1 MSNDSESTRPGD
13 AGAGNE
19 TRDIGGSPTQPTDGG
34 YAPPPQG
41 YQPPP
46 AGYQPPPAG
55 YQPPPQGYQQPPGG
69 YQAPPPGGYAPPPP
83 RTAGA
88 PPPPGGYPLPPGGVA
103 NPAMDMKFSQG
114 DFQRLFQQYRNV
126 VTKYDYTVYGPEIAK
141 ANRKD
146 LMLGI
151 GMTAVINGLFA
162 FLTTLLFTAAFG
174 SFGGIRGFGGLN
186 DFIGGTGITAALLG
200 LITGIIGTFIT
211 FFVGA
216 YVTFWV
222 ARQFFRGQGPDFWTH
237 AYLLSLSYAPLR
249 SIASIFRIIPI
260 LGGFVGAILTIYQY
274 FHTGLA
280 IQAYHRTDTMSG
292 QLSVW
297 IPVIAGFFISFIF
310 GLIVAAVFI
319 STIIR

>member
-1 MSNDSESTRPGD
+1 
-13 AGAGNE
+13 
-19 TRDIGGSPTQPTDGG
+19 
-34 YAPPPQG
+34 
-41 YQPPP
+41 
-46 AGYQPPPAG
+46 
-55 YQPPPQGYQQPPGG
+55 
-69 YQAPPPGGYAPPPP
+69 
-83 RTAGA
+83 
-88 PPPPGGYPLPPGGVA
+88 
-103 NPAMDMKFSQG
+103 MKFSQG